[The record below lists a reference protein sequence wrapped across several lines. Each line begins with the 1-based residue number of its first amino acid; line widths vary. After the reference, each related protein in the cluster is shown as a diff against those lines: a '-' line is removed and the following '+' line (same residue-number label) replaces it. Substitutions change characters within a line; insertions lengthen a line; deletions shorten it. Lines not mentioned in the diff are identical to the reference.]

1 MNKTLYLLKM
11 QLSKQFTYKQ
21 NLLVASLLTECTS
34 KTEFVELLD
43 QTLEIQLIKQ
53 KLLKLLYSSHLDYQV
68 TQVLRFCDVISLLDE
83 DYPDQLAEVY
93 HPPVL
98 LFLKG
103 DKRLLKTPITSIV
116 GARFSSQYSEDCL
129 SPVIA
134 HLVKQN
140 QTTCSGLAKGVDGF
154 CHRQTLTQS
163 GKTIAV
169 LGHGLRHC
177 YPKSHEGLFD
187 EIKQSG
193 LLVSEYLPDTPP
205 TRYRFPER
213 NRIIAGLCQNII
225 ISEARQKSGSLITAN
240 LALQEN
246 RNVFAIPGPIT
257 SKLSQGTNEL
267 IESGATPLLFS
278 NMGQLC

>member
-11 QLSKQFTYKQ
+11 QLSKEFTYKQ
-21 NLLVASLLTECTS
+21 NLLVASLLAECSS
-34 KTEFVELLD
+34 KTEFVTLIN
-43 QTLEIQLIKQ
+43 QTLEVQPIKSL
-53 KLLKLLYSSHLDYQV
+53 LLKVLYSRQWDYQV
-68 TQVLRFCDVISLLDE
+68 TQVQRFCEVISLLDKT
-83 DYPDQLAEVY
+83 YPNRLAEIY
-93 HPPVL
+93 HPPIL
-98 LFLKG
+98 LFLQG
-103 DKRLLKTPITSIV
+103 DKTLLNSRITSIV
-116 GARFSSQYSEDCL
+116 GARFASTYSEDCL
-129 SPVIA
+129 RPIIA
-134 HLVKQN
+134 RLVETN

-154 CHRQTLTQS
+154 CHEQTLAQK

-177 YPKSHEGLFD
+177 YPKSHEGLLD
-187 EIKQSG
+187 EIKRSG

-205 TRYRFPER
+205 TRFRFPER

-225 ISEARQKSGSLITAN
+225 VSEARQKSGSLITAN

-257 SKLSQGTNEL
+257 SKLSQGTNAL

-278 NMGQLC
+278 NIDQLG